1 MTFSESRLLRKL
13 KKAQIE
19 LDRDIYIDF
28 ETMTVT
34 TCGNIYEKTKK
45 VNISEY
51 KGSINSTLK
60 SLQDKKYINCSGA
73 YAQVLSSGWH
83 AFQTTVRGAVRFT
96 VKDIIVPIIVSGAIA
111 WGPEIYA
118 VIKEIICLLIP

>member
-28 ETMTVT
+28 EAMTVT
-34 TCGNIYEKTKK
+34 TCGNIHEKTKK

-51 KGSINSTLK
+51 KGSIHSTLK
-60 SLQDKKYINCSGA
+60 SLQDKKYINHSGE
-73 YAQVLSSGWH
+73 YAQVTSPGWH
-83 AFQTTVRGAVRFT
+83 AFQTTFREALRFT
-96 VKDIIVPIIVSGAIA
+96 FKDIIVPIIVSGAIA
-111 WGPEIYA
+111 WGPKIFA
-118 VIKEIICLLIP
+118 AINKIFP